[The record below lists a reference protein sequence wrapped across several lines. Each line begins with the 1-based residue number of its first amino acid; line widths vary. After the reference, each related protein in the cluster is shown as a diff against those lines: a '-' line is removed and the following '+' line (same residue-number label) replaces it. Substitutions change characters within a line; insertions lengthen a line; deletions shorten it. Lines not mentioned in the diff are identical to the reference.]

1 MSFRRALVL
10 LACTGSRSPS
20 ATALPF
26 RNLFGAPATSFS
38 SSSLEADGSS
48 GVDHV
53 VLLKVKK
60 GTTKAQIQKFKEG
73 IESLHTIPGVTS
85 VSVGET
91 FVEKKWMVDR
101 TDGYTLGLRVR
112 LESKKALKSYQ
123 DHELHIKVKEE
134 CIAPIAESAVAV
146 DWESPLILGK
156 WRRL

>member
-10 LACTGSRSPS
+10 LACTGSRAPS
-20 ATALPF
+20 VTALSF
-26 RNLFGAPATSFS
+26 RNLFGAPAASFS
-38 SSSLEADGSS
+38 SSSSEADGSS

-53 VLLKVKK
+53 VLLKLKK
-60 GTTKAQIQKFKEG
+60 GTTKAQIQKLKEG

-91 FVEKKWMVDR
+91 FVEKWMVDR

-123 DHELHIKVKEE
+123 DNELHTKVKEE